1 MAVTGST
8 SPAEP
13 FLLGREC
20 LRPVGFDREEGLLP
34 YPAHSFLGYRLLS
47 EYFTFPQKFLF
58 LDLDLSGIRA
68 MPDPGNQLII
78 YIYLNRAVP
87 ELSRYVTPKTFQ
99 LGCTPIVNLFS
110 HRADPIPVAHHDF
123 EYQVVPDRRRP
134 MALEVYSIDRVT
146 ESSPRGETVEF
157 RPFFSVKHALSRD
170 SDRTYWHASR
180 RPAEA
185 TLALGDRGTEV
196 YISLVDLGF
205 RPSSPVGSV
214 LDVQATCLNRD
225 LPRDLP
231 YGGDR
236 PRLQFTEGGGPI
248 SRIRCLT
255 PPTPTYRP
263 GLGHGLLWRLISHLS
278 LNHLSI
284 VENGNAEALREVL
297 RLYDVV
303 DSAETR
309 GQIDGILGVKSRRVV
324 APMRG
329 EGPLTFT
336 RGTEVTLH
344 FDEERF
350 TGSGLFLFAS
360 VLERFLA
367 LYSTINSF
375 SKLIATVKGRE
386 GVLRR
391 WPPRMGEKVLT

>member
-1 MAVTGST
+1 
-8 SPAEP
+8 
-13 FLLGREC
+13 
-20 LRPVGFDREEGLLP
+20 
-34 YPAHSFLGYRLLS
+34 
-47 EYFTFPQKFLF
+47 
-58 LDLDLSGIRA
+58 
-68 MPDPGNQLII
+68 
-78 YIYLNRAVP
+78 
-87 ELSRYVTPKTFQ
+87 
-99 LGCTPIVNLFS
+99 
-110 HRADPIPVAHHDF
+110 
-123 EYQVVPDRRRP
+123 
-134 MALEVYSIDRVT
+134 
-146 ESSPRGETVEF
+146 
-157 RPFFSVKHALSRD
+157 
-170 SDRTYWHASR
+170 
-180 RPAEA
+180 
-185 TLALGDRGTEV
+185 
-196 YISLVDLGF
+196 
-205 RPSSPVGSV
+205 
-214 LDVQATCLNRD
+214 
-225 LPRDLP
+225 LP

-236 PRLQFTEGGGPI
+236 PRLQFTEGAGPI

-263 GLGHGLLWRLISHLS
+263 DLGRGQLWRLISHLS

-284 VENGNAEALREVL
+284 VEDGDAEALREIL

-324 APMRG
+324 AAMRG

-350 TGSGLFLFAS
+350 IGSGLFLFAS

-375 SKLIATVKGRE
+375 SQLIATVKGRE

-391 WPPRMGEKVLT
+391 WPPRMGEKVLA